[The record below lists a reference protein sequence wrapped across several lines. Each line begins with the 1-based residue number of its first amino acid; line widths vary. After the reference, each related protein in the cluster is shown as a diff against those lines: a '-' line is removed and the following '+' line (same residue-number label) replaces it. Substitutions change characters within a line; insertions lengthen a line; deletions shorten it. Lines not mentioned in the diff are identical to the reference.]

1 MIRAKWSIERKE
13 LHDMLSFCN
22 WMGPWIST
30 PNKQDGYMGDNSL
43 ESKYYRILTGH
54 NLDVKELDR
63 CAERAFNLHRAYT
76 ARQMQTTDMRKKHD
90 QYPNWLFEDKKDKAP
105 FTKGTIRMD
114 KADIEK
120 SLDLFYE
127 VQGWD
132 VKTGLPGANHYRSL
146 GLNDV
151 ADTMTKEKLVP
162 GA

>member
-1 MIRAKWSIERKE
+1 M
-13 LHDMLSFCN
+13 
-22 WMGPWIST
+22 
-30 PNKQDGYMGDNSL
+30 
-43 ESKYYRILTGH
+43 
-54 NLDVKELDR
+54 KELDR

-132 VKTGLPGANHYRSL
+132 VKTGLPTANQYRSL